1 VKPRSAKRKSGKFK
15 NKEISKMSVYK
26 RGNKW
31 WYTFVFDGVR
41 VQRSTKVGNKNDA
54 RDIERGAWTQLARGE
69 VGLENKAKL
78 KDLSIDDLL
87 DALKADFKLR
97 GKDTVRNLSTLELA
111 RDAFK
116 DLTARTLT
124 PVAVDSFIE
133 KRLADGDRPATI
145 NRKTELIRQAF
156 KLALERGEVRSMPK
170 IRHLSEQGNARQG
183 FFAEAEFRAVYD
195 HLPADI
201 KDFALFA
208 YLTGWRKAEVASLSW
223 KDVSDG
229 VIILRSENSK
239 NGEARSV
246 IIDGEL
252 SELIDRRKDARKI
265 KTDDG
270 VLLASTVF
278 HREDGSPIQ
287 EIRKSW
293 ASATKK
299 AGVPGKL
306 FHDLR
311 RTAVRNMVR
320 AGCPER
326 VAMSISGHKTRS
338 IFDRYNITSETD
350 LREAMQRV
358 QRHHE
363 RERQKVVSVGRG

>member
-1 VKPRSAKRKSGKFK
+1 
-15 NKEISKMSVYK
+15 MSI
-26 RGNKW
+26 G
-31 WYTFVFDGVR
+31 
-41 VQRSTKVGNKNDA
+41 
-54 RDIERGAWTQLARGE
+54 
-69 VGLENKAKL
+69 
-78 KDLSIDDLL
+78 DLL
-87 DALKADFKLR
+87 DALKADFKIR

-116 DLTARTLT
+116 DLTTRTLT
-124 PVAVDSFIE
+124 PAAVDAYIE

-145 NRKTELIRQAF
+145 NRKTELIGQAF
-156 KLALERGEVRSMPK
+156 RLALERGEVRSIPK

-183 FFAEAEFRAVYD
+183 FFSEAEFRSVIE
-195 HLPADI
+195 HLPADL

-208 YLTGWRKAEVASLSW
+208 YLTGWRKSEVASVRWS
-223 KDVSDG
+223 DVSDG
-229 VIILRSENSK
+229 VIFLRSENSK
-239 NGEARSV
+239 NGESRTV

-252 SELIDRRKDARKI
+252 SELINRRKEARKI
-265 KTDDG
+265 NTDDG
-270 VLLASTVF
+270 VTLASTVF
-278 HREDGSPIQ
+278 HREDGSPVQ

-293 ASATKK
+293 ASACKK

-338 IFDRYNITSETD
+338 VFDRYNITSETD

-358 QRHHE
+358 QRHHAAE
-363 RERQKVVSVGRG
+363 REKVVQMVKQG